1 MLPPDTFQGRIA
13 VITGGGSGI
22 GHAIAGELAALGAT
36 VILVGRRQQLLEEAS
51 RELTQQGASAR
62 GIAGDVRDPERIDAI
77 TKQVMADYGSID
89 VLVNSAAGNF
99 RVSPEDMSINA
110 WNAVV
115 RIVLDGS
122 WNWTQAVGR
131 QAIAHDHGAS
141 ILNIG
146 TVGALLGGPE
156 TAHSAS
162 AKAGVVAMTKSL
174 AGAWG
179 QHGIRLNVLTPGITD
194 NTPGAEILLKDPGM
208 REKAIGEVP
217 LGRAAVLSEM
227 THAASFLLR
236 DYAAYITGANLVVD
250 GGRSL
255 GRA

>member
-1 MLPPDTFQGRIA
+1 
-13 VITGGGSGI
+13 
-22 GHAIAGELAALGAT
+22 
-36 VILVGRRQQLLEEAS
+36 
-51 RELTQQGASAR
+51 
-62 GIAGDVRDPERIDAI
+62 
-77 TKQVMADYGSID
+77 MANFGPIE

-99 RVSPEDMSINA
+99 RVAPEDMSVNA

-131 QAIAHDHGAS
+131 QAIANHHGAS

-146 TVGALLGGPE
+146 TVGALLGGPQ

-194 NTPGAEILLKDPGM
+194 ETPGAEILLKDPGM
-208 REKAIGEVP
+208 RERAIGEVP

-227 THAASFLLR
+227 THAASFLLS

>member
-1 MLPPDTFQGRIA
+1 MLPSDTFKGRVA

-22 GHAIAGELAALGAT
+22 GHAIAGELATLGAT
-36 VILVGRRQQLLEEAS
+36 VILVGRRQQVLEEAAHV
-51 RELTQQGASAR
+51 LTQRGASAH
-62 GIAGDVRDPERIDAI
+62 GFVGDVRDPERIDEI
-77 TKQVMADYGSID
+77 TQQVMAEYGPID

-99 RVSPEDMSINA
+99 RVAPEDMSVNA

-131 QAIAHDHGAS
+131 QAIANHHGAS

-146 TVGALLGGPE
+146 TVGALLGGPQ

-194 NTPGAEILLKDPGM
+194 DTPGAEILLKDPGM

-227 THAASFLLR
+227 THAASFLLS

>member
-1 MLPPDTFQGRIA
+1 MLPLDTFQGRVA

-22 GHAIAGELAALGAT
+22 GNAIANELATLGAT
-36 VILVGRRQQLLEEAS
+36 VILVGRRQQFLEEAAH
-51 RELTQQGASAR
+51 ELTQRGASAHVFV
-62 GIAGDVRDPERIDAI
+62 GDVRDPERIDEI
-77 TKQVMADYGSID
+77 TQQVMADFGPVD

-99 RVSPEDMSINA
+99 RVAPEDMSVNA

-122 WNWTQAVGR
+122 WNWSQAVGR
-131 QAIAHDHGAS
+131 QAITNHHGAS

-146 TVGALLGGPE
+146 TVGALLGGPQ

-179 QHGIRLNVLTPGITD
+179 KHGIRLNVLTPGITD
-194 NTPGAEILLKDPGM
+194 ETPGAEILFKDPGM

-227 THAASFLLR
+227 THAASFLLS

-255 GRA
+255 GRG

>member
-1 MLPPDTFQGRIA
+1 MLPLNTFQGRVA

-22 GHAIAGELAALGAT
+22 GHAIASELAALGAT
-36 VILVGRRQQLLEEAS
+36 VILVGRRQQLLEKAA
-51 RELTQQGASAR
+51 RELAQQGASAR
-62 GIAGDVRDPERIDAI
+62 GFAGDVRDPARIDEI
-77 TKQVMADYGSID
+77 TQHVTAEFGPID
-89 VLVNSAAGNF
+89 ILVNSAAGNF
-99 RVSPEDMSINA
+99 RVAPEAMSVNA

-131 QAIAHDHGAS
+131 QAIANHHGAS

-146 TVGALLGGPE
+146 TVGALLGGPQ

-194 NTPGAEILLKDPGM
+194 DTPGAEILLKDSGM
-208 REKAIGEVP
+208 RGKAISEIP
-217 LGRAAVLSEM
+217 LGRAAVISEM
-227 THAASFLLR
+227 AHAASFLLS

-255 GRA
+255 GRS